1 MESVIFRTKLN
12 IVGIF
17 LNSKLGRKTPFV
29 CKLPSMCA
37 YQTRANFSFH
47 LCVSHSWIVSDASSL
62 TWLCKIPMRWHLKE
76 ALLTWHHQTN
86 WNNQSVIVNILHRLN
101 IIFLATA
108 TFIVCVLEVI
118 LKDGWISMA
127 WPGSCHGV
135 LGDGMAV
142 VKSSWFLQSPIC
154 SVHGTRA
161 REETFGL
168 QNHIITLYC
177 ITPTFT
183 HFSLWFRSSSL
194 GIIQFNPK
202 HALLIAHARFCRD
215 WKWGKCPSVAHRV
228 NIETIRPV
236 SAKVKA
242 TVRRADLNPGDLK
255 YILLQGRCNR
265 EKPACKYF
273 HPPQHL
279 KVKQQSAFVLK
290 S

>member
-1 MESVIFRTKLN
+1 MESVIFRTKLH
-12 IVGIF
+12 IVGTF

-62 TWLCKIPMRWHLKE
+62 TWLCKTPMRWHLKE

-86 WNNQSVIVNILHRLN
+86 WNNQSVIVNILHRLDK
-101 IIFLATA
+101 IFVQLQHLL
-108 TFIVCVLEVI
+108 FVLEVI

-154 SVHGTRA
+154 SVHSTRA

-202 HALLIAHARFCRD
+202 HALLIAHARFCPGLKMR
-215 WKWGKCPSVAHRV
+215 KMSVSCTQSEHWNDPTRV
-228 NIETIRPV
+228 
-236 SAKVKA
+236 
-242 TVRRADLNPGDLK
+242 
-255 YILLQGRCNR
+255 C
-265 EKPACKYF
+265 
-273 HPPQHL
+273 
-279 KVKQQSAFVLK
+279 
-290 S
+290 